1 MASAGNLS
9 AREVVAELDALS
21 QTVIR
26 QVTARAAPR
35 DIEQLILRGLELSTE
50 GVQQLS
56 QQLESAQHGRR
67 DDVSYLSE
75 ALEITE
81 QKLAF
86 FLGSTMR
93 RSVAAQLRA
102 RDDAEAHA
110 EQAERVA
117 ADACAV
123 RALDHLVEAY
133 KALEGLEARIVEL
146 RGSIKSGSTGPE
158 PRVLDLPRAR
168 VLVAR
173 RSVGAAVIELD
184 SEDDF
189 T

>member
-1 MASAGNLS
+1 MASAGDLS
-9 AREVVAELDALS
+9 VREVVAELEAIS
-21 QTVIR
+21 HTVVR
-26 QVTARAAPR
+26 QVTARAATR
-35 DIEQLILRGLELSTE
+35 EIEQAVLRGLELSTE
-50 GVQQLS
+50 AAQRFS

-67 DDVSYLSE
+67 DEVSYLSE
-75 ALEITE
+75 ALELAE

-93 RSVAAQLRA
+93 RSVAAQLRG

-110 EQAERVA
+110 EQAERLA
-117 ADACAV
+117 ADACATPAID
-123 RALDHLVEAY
+123 RLVEAY

-168 VLVAR
+168 VLAAR
-173 RSVGAAVIELD
+173 RSVGAAVVELD

>member
-1 MASAGNLS
+1 MAFAGDRS
-9 AREVVAELDALS
+9 IRDIIDDMEALS
-21 QTVIR
+21 RTVIQ
-26 QVTARAAPR
+26 QVVARAAPR
-35 DIEQLILRGLELSTE
+35 AIEEAVLRGLDLSTE
-50 GVQQLS
+50 AAQHLSLQLD
-56 QQLESAQHGRR
+56 SAQRGRH
-67 DDVSYLSE
+67 DEVSYLSE
-75 ALEITE
+75 ALEVAD

-93 RSVAAQLRA
+93 RSVAAQLRG

-117 ADACAV
+117 AEACATH
-123 RALDHLVEAY
+123 ALDRLVEAY

-146 RGSIKSGSTGPE
+146 RGTIKSGGSGPE

-168 VLVAR
+168 VLAAR